1 MVTAEEFI
9 LMETILMAHQTCHTL
24 EQDKYIVIQT
34 TTEERKDMLSL
45 QWTFAQTLRTLMKNL
60 QKKIKHGKLDVS
72 EDDPFEL
79 FVASTTIR

>member
-1 MVTAEEFI
+1 
-9 LMETILMAHQTCHTL
+9 
-24 EQDKYIVIQT
+24 
-34 TTEERKDMLSL
+34 
-45 QWTFAQTLRTLMKNL
+45 MKNL